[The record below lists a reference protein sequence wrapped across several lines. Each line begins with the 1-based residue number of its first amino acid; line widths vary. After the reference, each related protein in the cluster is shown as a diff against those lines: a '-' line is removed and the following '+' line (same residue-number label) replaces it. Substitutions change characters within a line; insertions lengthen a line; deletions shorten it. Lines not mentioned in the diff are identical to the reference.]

1 MIVRWTPE
9 ALDDRREIWDFIAAE
24 NPLAAVELDL
34 RFEASTDSL
43 SDHPEIGRLGL
54 IPGTRELIPHAHYR
68 IVYEIQQNTIWV
80 LAVVHTA
87 RLWPPEKNNP

>member
-1 MIVRWTPE
+1 VIVRWTPE
-9 ALDDRREIWDFIAAE
+9 ALDDRREIWDFIAVE

-34 RFEASTDSL
+34 RFEASTDPL
-43 SDHPEIGRLGL
+43 SDHPEIGRPGL
-54 IPGTRELIPHAHYR
+54 IPGTRELIPQAHYR
-68 IVYEIQQNTIWV
+68 IVYEIQQTTVWV

>member
-43 SDHPEIGRLGL
+43 SDHLEIGRLGF
-54 IPGTRELIPHAHYR
+54 IPGTRELIPHAH
-68 IVYEIQQNTIWV
+68 
-80 LAVVHTA
+80 
-87 RLWPPEKNNP
+87 